1 MMQLRD
7 EKNIA
12 SLRAPI
18 VVLVVLS
25 LAALACLA
33 GCSSSGTIF
42 GATHFVLV
50 SDEGNNR
57 VLIYNL
63 PLSNGQSANV
73 VLGQGSFTTSAPA
86 LSATEMNDPGGT
98 AEDSLGNIYVSDEDN
113 CRVLQFKPPFTN
125 GMSASLAI
133 GQPDL
138 VTGTCNTTTQN
149 GLRLPL
155 SLAFDA
161 SGNLWVADFGNNRIL
176 QYKPPFA
183 NGMNASVVLGQA
195 NFTSGGA
202 ATTNSGLFGPHFIAF
217 DSSGNLWVADALN
230 NRVLEFKSPFTNG
243 MAASVV
249 VGQAD
254 FVSSVVAT
262 TATSLAFPTGVA
274 FDSAGNLWVGDAA
287 NNRVLQFKPP
297 FANGMSASLVLGQ
310 ASFTTSTSATTQ
322 NGFSAPFGIGFDS
335 SGNLFVPDSNNNR
348 TLRFQPPFSNNQNA
362 DLVLGQANFTSATA
376 ATTATGQTSSQAV
389 SAAF

>member
-12 SLRAPI
+12 SLRTPI
-18 VVLVVLS
+18 VVLVVLL

-33 GCSSSGTIF
+33 GCGDSGTLF
-42 GATHFVLV
+42 GATRFVLV

-73 VLGQGSFTTSAPA
+73 VLGQGSFTTSASA
-86 LSATEMNDPGGT
+86 LSATGLNMPVAT
-98 AEDSLGNIYVSDEDN
+98 AEDSLGNIYVSDTIN
-113 CRVLQFKPPFTN
+113 NRVLQFKPPFAN

-138 VTGTCNTTTQN
+138 VTGDDNLTQN
-149 GLRLPL
+149 GLRAAAGV
-155 SLAFDA
+155 AFDA
-161 SGNLWVADFGNNRIL
+161 SGNLWVVDPLNNRIL

-202 ATTNSGLFGPHFIAF
+202 ATTNSGLRDPQFIAF
-217 DSSGNLWVADALN
+217 DSSGNLWVTDALN
-230 NRVLEFKSPFTNG
+230 NRVLEFKSPFANG

-262 TATSLAFPTGVA
+262 TATGLVFPAGVA

-297 FANGMSASLVLGQ
+297 FANGMRASLVMGQ
-310 ASFTTSTSATTQ
+310 ASFTTRTAATTQ
-322 NGFSAPFGIGFDS
+322 TGLRVPLGIGFDS
-335 SGNLFVPDSNNNR
+335 SGNLGVADSGNNR
-348 TLRFQPPFSNNQNA
+348 TLVFRPPFSNNQNA

-376 ATTATGQTSSQAV
+376 ATTATGQFVPVAV